1 MRRVRLRRFGSA
13 PLLVAALV
21 AAGLAFPT
29 GPGATTPAAASSAPA
44 GPAPAFGLPDGVP
57 AAATRPEPRLPVPH
71 GWPFP
76 ESFPRT
82 SGTGRLGG
90 GASFWS
96 DFVYDDHGAIG
107 LPDPAPV
114 ANLAPQAFLSLL
126 RG

>member
-1 MRRVRLRRFGSA
+1 MRRVRLCRFGSA

-21 AAGLAFPT
+21 AAGFAFPT
-29 GPGATTPAAASSAPA
+29 GPGAATPAAASSATA
-44 GPAPAFGLPDGVP
+44 GAAPAAGLPDGVP
-57 AAATRPEPRLPVPH
+57 AAATRPEPRLPVPR

-96 DFVYDDHGAIG
+96 ASTQSAH
-107 LPDPAPV
+107 
-114 ANLAPQAFLSLL
+114 
-126 RG
+126 